1 MGIGGLGMGEMI
13 VIFLVVLLL
22 FGAKRLPEIGSSLGK
37 GIREFKGSIR
47 EIEKEVKKVDEP
59 RHDEVPP
66 KSAAADEPDEE
77 PRRLTT
83 SPPPGSPEVQSGGV
97 PTADSQAADVPP
109 DEDASDAEPSPN
121 WSAAIDESAEIPEGE
136 AEEESSTEEGEE
148 QREKEA

>member
-47 EIEKEVKKVDEP
+47 EIEKEVQAVDEP
-59 RHDEVPP
+59 RRDAVPP
-66 KSAAADEPDEE
+66 TSASSDEPDQG

-83 SPPPGSPEVQSGGV
+83 NPPPGSAESQTGGV
-97 PTADSQAADVPP
+97 PTTESQAGGVPP
-109 DEDASDAEPSPN
+109 QAASSD
-121 WSAAIDESAEIPEGE
+121 WSAAIEESAEIPEGVPAQE
-136 AEEESSTEEGEE
+136 GPTEETVAEEEEEEE
-148 QREKEA
+148 KA

>member
-47 EIEKEVKKVDEP
+47 EIEKEIKTVDEP
-59 RHDEVPP
+59 QHDAVSPTT
-66 KSAAADEPDEE
+66 SASSDEPDQE

-83 SPPPGSPEVQSGGV
+83 NPPASEQQIGGV
-97 PTADSQAADVPP
+97 PTAEGQAEV
-109 DEDASDAEPSPN
+109 
-121 WSAAIDESAEIPEGE
+121 ESAEIPEHFPAQE
-136 AEEESSTEEGEE
+136 ERAEEKVAEEEK
-148 QREKEA
+148 EKA